1 MFPLSSSVDKYLPK
15 TYNLNPVHSYPN
27 ITGILLK
34 IPIACHAGDG
44 HSLSY
49 DALALSVTKRSAQ

>member
-15 TYNLNPVHSYPN
+15 TYNFNPVHSHPN

-34 IPIACHAGDG
+34 IPIACYAGGG

-49 DALALSVTKRSAQ
+49 DALALIVTKRSAQ